1 MKKVTC
7 FSFLFLVTLFLS
19 AQQNKNDSLHQ
30 LLFVAKEDTSKVKL
44 LNQLSRNFIESK
56 PDSNLF
62 YGLQA
67 LELSRKINY
76 NKGEI
81 DALLNTCAGF
91 TFSGNYSKALENALD
106 ALKESEAIHNDP
118 QIAQSFVAIGNV
130 YSVKEDHRMGI
141 PYELKAK
148 EVYEKIH
155 DSLNVGTTLLN
166 TGVAYNELN
175 QLDSARIYFNES
187 LGIALRFK
195 NDDLMSSVYLSLGIV
210 NLKMRQYDVGMS
222 YCRLSLPYYKKTN
235 NHLFLSSI
243 YYFMSN
249 IFDSTARRDSAFY
262 YSHLALH
269 HAREMGS
276 PQLMLFSTKQLSAL
290 FKESNKLD
298 SAFIYH
304 EMAMNAKDS
313 LTNQEKQRQVQALTF
328 NEQMRQIEIAK
339 KKSEE
344 VAARKRNLELA
355 GIAIFIPLF
364 LFAVLLLG
372 RRKVKSRTI
381 EFLGILGLLFLF
393 EFIVL
398 FTHPYIGH
406 WTHESPVWMLLIL
419 VAVAAILIP
428 LHHRS
433 EAWIKKK
440 LASKPEVKLQPE
452 TL

>member
-1 MKKVTC
+1 MKRRTGIFICVLIALQVT
-7 FSFLFLVTLFLS
+7 
-19 AQQNKNDSLHQ
+19 AQQNTVDSLRQ
-30 LLFVAKEDTSKVKL
+30 LLATTKEDTIKVNL
-44 LNQLSRNFIESK
+44 LNQLSWNFIETK

-62 YGLQA
+62 YGNQA
-67 LELSRKINY
+67 LELSRKIHY
-76 NKGEI
+76 TEGEI
-81 DALLNTCAGF
+81 FALVNTSSGF
-91 TFSGNYSKALENALD
+91 TLSGNYAKALENSLE
-106 ALKESEAIHNDP
+106 ALKKSEAINKE
-118 QIAQSFVAIGNV
+118 QLLANSYFNISLV
-130 YSVKEDHRMGI
+130 YSVQEDHRTSI
-141 PYELKAK
+141 PYGLKAL
-148 EVYEKIH
+148 EVYKKLQ
-155 DSLNVGTTLLN
+155 DSLNI
-166 TGVAYNELN
+166 ANELIN
-175 QLDSARIYFNES
+175 IGVSYRELNEMDSARYYFNQSLELS
-187 LGIALRFK
+187 LKLKKIDNISAIYLNLGIISLK
-195 NDDLMSSVYLSLGIV
+195 MKQYDLGI
-210 NLKMRQYDVGMS
+210 S
-222 YCRLSLPYYKKTN
+222 YCRLATPHFKAAN
-235 NHLFLSSI
+235 NPLFLSSI
-243 YYFMSN
+243 YYFMSDL
-249 IFDSTARRDSAFY
+249 FDSTGRRDSAFY
-262 YSHLALH
+262 YGRLALQY
-269 HAREMGS
+269 AREMGS
-276 PQLMLFSTKQLSAL
+276 PQLLLFSTKQLSAL

-298 SAFIYH
+298 SAFIYQ
-304 EMAMNAKDS
+304 ELAMNAQDS
-313 LTNQEKQRQVQALTF
+313 LNNQEKQRQVQALTF

-372 RRKVKSRTI
+372 RKKVKSRTI

-398 FTHPYIGH
+398 FAHPYIGH

>member
-1 MKKVTC
+1 MKKVSC
-7 FSFLFLVTLFLS
+7 FLFLFLVTLFLS
-19 AQQNKNDSLHQ
+19 AQQNKNDSLRQ
-30 LLFVAKEDTSKVKL
+30 LLVVAKEDTSKVNL
-44 LNQLSRNFIESK
+44 LNQLSRNFNESK

-76 NKGEI
+76 NEGEI

-91 TFSGNYSKALENALD
+91 TLSGNYSKALENGLE
-106 ALKESEAIHNDP
+106 ALKKSEASYNDR
-118 QIAQSFVAIGNV
+118 QMAISFLSIGV
-130 YSVKEDHRMGI
+130 IYSIQEDHRMGI

-148 EVYEKIH
+148 EIYERLH
-155 DSLNVGTTLLN
+155 DSLNIGNTLLN
-166 TGVAYNELN
+166 TGVSYNQLN
-175 QLDSARIYFNES
+175 QLDSARIYLNES
-187 LGIALRFK
+187 LEIALRFK

-210 NLKMRQYDVGMS
+210 NLKMMQYDIGIS
-222 YCRLSLPYYKKTN
+222 YCRLSLPYFKKTN
-235 NHLFLSSI
+235 DHLFLSSI
-243 YYFMSN
+243 YYYMSD
-249 IFDSTARRDSAFY
+249 IFDSTGRRDSAFY
-262 YSHLALH
+262 YSRLALQ

-276 PQLMLFSTKQLSAL
+276 PQLLLYSTKQLSAL

-298 SAFIYH
+298 SAFIYQ
-304 EMAMNAKDS
+304 ELAMNAKDS

-344 VAARKRNLELA
+344 VAVRKRNLELG
-355 GIAIFIPLF
+355 GIAIFIPIF
-364 LFAVLLLG
+364 LLGILLLG

-381 EFLGILGLLFLF
+381 EFLGVLGLLFLF

-398 FTHPYIGH
+398 FAHPFIGH

-428 LHHRS
+428 IHHRS
-433 EAWIKKK
+433 ETWIKKK
-440 LASKPEVKLQPE
+440 LASKPEVKH
-452 TL
+452 

>member
-7 FSFLFLVTLFLS
+7 FLFLFLVTLFLS
-19 AQQNKNDSLHQ
+19 AQQNNNDSLRQ
-30 LLFVAKEDTSKVKL
+30 LLFVAKEDTTKVNL
-44 LNQLSRNFIESK
+44 LNQLSRNFNESK

-81 DALLNTCAGF
+81 DALLNTCAGL
-91 TFSGNYSKALENALD
+91 TLKGNYSKALENGLD
-106 ALKESEAIHNDP
+106 ALKKSEASYNDR
-118 QIAQSFVAIGNV
+118 QMAISFLSIGV
-130 YSVKEDHRMGI
+130 IYSIQEDHRMGI

-148 EVYEKIH
+148 EIYERLH
-155 DSLNVGTTLLN
+155 DSLNIGNTLLN
-166 TGVAYNELN
+166 TGVSYNQLN
-175 QLDSARIYFNES
+175 QLDSARIYLNES
-187 LGIALRFK
+187 LEIALRFK

-210 NLKMRQYDVGMS
+210 NLKMMQYDIGIS
-222 YCRLSLPYYKKTN
+222 YCRLSLPYFKKTN
-235 NHLFLSSI
+235 DHLFLSSI
-243 YYFMSN
+243 YYYMSD
-249 IFDSTARRDSAFY
+249 IFDSTGRRDSAFY
-262 YSHLALH
+262 YSRLALQ
-269 HAREMGS
+269 HAREMVS
-276 PQLMLFSTKQLSAL
+276 PQLLLYSTKQLSAL

-298 SAFIYH
+298 SAFIYQ
-304 EMAMNAKDS
+304 ELAMNAKDS

-344 VAARKRNLELA
+344 VAVRKRNLELG
-355 GIAIFIPLF
+355 GIAIFIPIF
-364 LFAVLLLG
+364 LLGILLLG

-381 EFLGILGLLFLF
+381 EFLGVLGLLFLF

-398 FTHPYIGH
+398 FAHPFIGH

-428 LHHRS
+428 IHHRS
-433 EAWIKKK
+433 ETWIKKK
-440 LASKPEVKLQPE
+440 LASKPEVKH
-452 TL
+452 

>member
-7 FSFLFLVTLFLS
+7 FLFLFLVTLFLS
-19 AQQNKNDSLHQ
+19 AQQNNNDSLRQ
-30 LLFVAKEDTSKVKL
+30 LLFVAKEDTTKVNL
-44 LNQLSRNFIESK
+44 LNQLSRNFNESK

-81 DALLNTCAGF
+81 DALLNTCAGL
-91 TFSGNYSKALENALD
+91 TLKGNYSKALENGLD
-106 ALKESEAIHNDP
+106 ALKKSEASRNDS
-118 QIAQSFVAIGNV
+118 QVANSFFSIGFI
-130 YSVKEDHRMGI
+130 YSVQEDQRMAI
-141 PYELKAK
+141 PYYLKAK
-148 EVYEKIH
+148 EFFKKIH
-155 DSLNVGTTLLN
+155 DSLDVGSTLLN
-166 TGVAYNELN
+166 MGVAYNELN
-175 QLDSARIYFNES
+175 QLDSARIYFNEC
-187 LGIALRFK
+187 LEIALRLK
-195 NDDLMSSVYLSLGIV
+195 NEELVAQVYLSLGIV
-210 NLKMRQYDVGMS
+210 NLKMKQYDIVIS
-222 YCRLSLPYYKKTN
+222 YCRLSLQFFTKTI

-243 YYFMSN
+243 YN
-249 IFDSTARRDSAFY
+249 IMGDLFDSIAHKDSAFF
-262 YSHLALH
+262 YSRLALH
-269 HAREMGS
+269 HAQKMGS
-276 PQLMLFSTKQLSAL
+276 PQLLLYSTKQLSAL

-298 SAFIYH
+298 SAFVYH
-304 EMAMNAKDS
+304 ELAMNAKDS

-339 KKSEE
+339 QKSEE

-355 GIAIFIPLF
+355 GIAIFIPIF
-364 LFAVLLLG
+364 LFGILLLG

-381 EFLGILGLLFLF
+381 EFLGVLGLLFLF

-398 FTHPYIGH
+398 FAHPFIGH

-433 EAWIKKK
+433 ESWIKKK